1 MFALVLAQRKA
12 ITLPYLISGGA
23 DTRGIQ
29 FWFIAT
35 RALIAMVPPTIL
47 ALTVQKF
54 IVRGLTFGA
63 VKG

>member
-1 MFALVLAQRKA
+1 
-12 ITLPYLISGGA
+12 
-23 DTRGIQ
+23 
-29 FWFIAT
+29 
-35 RALIAMVPPTIL
+35 MVPPTIL

>member
-12 ITLPYLISGGA
+12 ITLLLSHLRRRRYQGHSILL
-23 DTRGIQ
+23 
-29 FWFIAT
+29 IAT
-35 RALIAMVPPTIL
+35 RALIAMAASTIL